1 MGYPLSVPSAARHS
15 NTPPNPRGGVRW
27 QRYNHDADVG
37 RTGKLTRRIL
47 PVAIAAFVF
56 IGMAALYANNRTE
69 TYKAMLEW
77 WGVDAFPSPFVD
89 IETVLSAVRCLGRGV
104 DIFATN
110 PCDPVRVSTTIRR
123 SGSFSRGC
131 P

>member
-1 MGYPLSVPSAARHS
+1 M
-15 NTPPNPRGGVRW
+15 RW

-37 RTGKLTRRIL
+37 RTVQLTRRIL

-56 IGMAALYANNRTE
+56 IGMAALYAQPHGDLQGH
-69 TYKAMLEW
+69 A
-77 WGVDAFPSPFVD
+77 GVVGCRRLPSPFVD

-104 DIFATN
+104 DVFATN
-110 PCDPVRVSTTIRR
+110 PCDPVRRVYDYRR